1 MDTSSKKNINQRYL
15 FGITDEPKQLLEPI
29 SGYVHEPLLSLEE
42 ACEPLLNIIPNLPAH
57 IWIAKE
63 NSKNPSDGLTQD
75 ESAAIRLYTME
86 WDSSTNKECGSLYA
100 HLNRTLKEI
109 DRTKLRPWFRYL
121 KLFLTALAKLPIA
134 PPQTVWRGLHLNLSE
149 DHPPG
154 KKITWWAF
162 SSCTTSLS
170 VLESDLYLGKVGTR
184 TLFSIEAIN
193 GRTIRSH
200 SHFTIEDEILLLP
213 GTYLEVK
220 SQLNP
225 APDLY
230 IIHLQ
235 QKIPPHALLEPPF
248 EGAQL
253 FSLSEIDQAMPKNNT
268 SQQNNDKS
276 RSWYKN
282 NKLLFGIGAIVAAI
296 IIAVVLGAT
305 LGTQIRRQKKTSS
318 TTTSAS
324 TYFLI
329 TSVLYD
335 EEKYFLSLLLIA
347 TEIPSTHTS
356 TTTATLSFYGGS
368 PPDPISIANAFY
380 AFDGNLF
387 DLYSQ
392 RNGEVV
398 GGSISYIQGYVAYGQ
413 AIVLNQSIPTQINV
427 KPSFDVNVSSSFTI
441 EGFFML
447 RKTQLNATL
456 IQLMPFISMNL
467 INGVLAASLGSNI
480 TLLGTSVIS
489 TNQWHHFSFVF
500 DSIQQITTISIDGT
514 VEKTQSSIEPVI
526 PLNNS
531 KSIIIIGAGFHGY
544 IDQLSISLKA
554 KSRQA
559 ILWDATVAAYY
570 PLDVSWLL
578 DKGPNGLNA
587 TASDVIPIYGWHF
600 NALNFNKSGAYYEAS
615 GFTVLGTP
623 RHAFS
628 IALWVRAETQ
638 PGIFLTVANAY
649 TCLLVLGFQSDSNTL
664 VAYLPNATATGDSV
678 NIIGPQMPSNAW
690 VHVAFTWSTENRAK
704 LYTSSYLQGA
714 SGEASILN
722 NARGDHNS
730 SPMTITLGKYNG
742 AANCEGIQGISTS
755 QTFMGSLD
763 EMFVFARELQESELI
778 KLANQPRRIERA
790 VVPRTKNQLTYYS

>member
-1 MDTSSKKNINQRYL
+1 MDTSSNKHINQRYL
-15 FGITDEPKQLLEPI
+15 SGISDEPKQLLEPI
-29 SGYVHEPLLSLEE
+29 SGYAHEPLLSLEE
-42 ACEPLLNIIPNLPAH
+42 ACEPLLNIVSRLPVH
-57 IWIAKE
+57 IWIAKQ
-63 NSKNPSDGLTQD
+63 NSTNPTDDLTQD

-86 WDSSTNKECGSLYA
+86 WDSNTKAANGSLYA
-100 HLNRTLKEI
+100 HLNRNLKEI
-109 DRTKLRPWFRYL
+109 DRTKLHPWFRYL
-121 KLFLTALAKLPIA
+121 KLFLTALAKLPVA
-134 PPQTVWRGLHLNLSE
+134 PRQTVWRGLHLNLSK
-149 DHPPG
+149 DYLPG
-154 KKITWWAF
+154 DKITWWAF
-162 SSCTTSLS
+162 SSCTTSLN
-170 VLESDLYLGKVGTR
+170 VLESNLYLGNVGTR

-193 GRTIRSH
+193 GRTIRAH
-200 SHFTIEDEILLLP
+200 SHFTTEDEILLLP

-235 QKIPPHALLEPPF
+235 QRIPPHALLEPPF
-248 EGAQL
+248 AGAQL
-253 FSLSEIDQAMPKNNT
+253 FSLSEIDQAMFKDT
-268 SQQNNDKS
+268 ILQNNKYNS
-276 RSWYKN
+276 RPWYKN
-282 NKLLFGIGAIVAAI
+282 NKIRFGLVAVL
-296 IIAVVLGAT
+296 AVVILAVILGAT
-305 LGTQIRRQKKTSS
+305 LGTRNKTQTETSSS
-318 TTTSAS
+318 TTSTSQ
-324 TYFLI
+324 YILI
-329 TSVLYD
+329 TLVFYK
-335 EEKYFLSLLLIA
+335 EEQYFLSPLLIA
-347 TEIPSTHTS
+347 TEAS
-356 TTTATLSFYGGS
+356 SFYNQTLA
-368 PPDPISIANAFY
+368 DPVSVANAFY

-427 KPSFDVNVSSSFTI
+427 KPNFDFNVSSSFTI

-587 TASDVIPIYGWHF
+587 TASDVIPIYGWHY

-638 PGIFLTVANAY
+638 PGIFLTVANPY
-649 TCLLVLGFQSDSNTL
+649 TCLLVLGFQNDSNTL

-690 VHVAFTWSTENRAK
+690 VHVAFTWSTEHLAK
-704 LYTSSYLQGA
+704 LYTSSYLQGE
-714 SGEASILN
+714 SGEARTLN

-742 AANCEGIQGISTS
+742 AANCEGIEGISTS

-763 EMFVFARELQESELI
+763 EMFVFARELQDNDLAQII
-778 KLANQPRRIERA
+778 KP
-790 VVPRTKNQLTYYS
+790 